1 METKPIK
8 EGVEEEVI
16 TINIQPYI
24 IPISIL
30 LSAIIIASSLL
41 IGLNN
46 VATAF
51 KGGSVATT
59 GTTTTGTTA
68 EAGTTATG
76 AVTASKDQIAALF
89 NDSSNLKFGDASKK
103 VLFAEFSDPSCPY
116 CQIAGGKN
124 SELNKSAGESFILVA
139 DGGTYVAPV
148 VEFKKLVDAGSA
160 SYVWK
165 YTNGHGNGEMGAK
178 AMYCANEQGK
188 FWPVHDLLY
197 TNAGYNLLN
206 NTVKNDKAQA
216 GTLADFLSTAVDKG
230 FMKGCLEGNKYD
242 SKITSDQS
250 EGAAIGVSGTPGFFV
265 NETNFAG
272 AYSYNDMKSVVEAAL
287 AN

>member
-8 EGVEEEVI
+8 EVEEEVI

-24 IPISIL
+24 TPISIL
-30 LSAIIIASSLL
+30 LSAIIIASSVL

-51 KGGSVATT
+51 RGGGSTTTGTTTGT
-59 GTTTTGTTA
+59 GTTTTGTT
-68 EAGTTATG
+68 TG
-76 AVTASKDQIAALF
+76 AVTASKDQIVALF
-89 NDSSNLKFGDASKK
+89 NDSNNIKFGSADNK

-116 CQIAGGKN
+116 CHIAGGKN
-124 SELNKSAGESFILVA
+124 GELNKSAGSSFTLVK

-148 VEFKKLVDAGSA
+148 VEFKKLVDEGKA

-165 YTNGHGNGEMGAK
+165 YTNGHGNGELGAK
-178 AMYCANEQGK
+178 ALYCANEKGK
-188 FWPVHDLLY
+188 FWEVHDLLY
-197 TNAGYNLLN
+197 SSAGYSMVND
-206 NTVKNDKAQA
+206 TVKNDKTKA
-216 GTLADFLSTAVDKG
+216 GTLADFLANAVDKA
-230 FMKGCLEGNKYD
+230 FMKSCLEGDKYD
-242 SKITSDQS
+242 NKLVTDQS
-250 EGAAIGVSGTPGFFV
+250 DGSTLGVSGTPGFFV

-272 AYSYNDMKSVVEAAL
+272 AYSYNDMKSVVDAAL

>member
-1 METKPIK
+1 MDTKPIK
-8 EGVEEEVI
+8 NAEEEVI

-24 IPISIL
+24 TPISIL

-51 KGGSVATT
+51 KGGSTTTATTNTT
-59 GTTTTGTTA
+59 GTTTTD
-68 EAGTTATG
+68 TTATG
-76 AVTASKDQIAALF
+76 AVTVTKDQIVALF
-89 NDSSNLKFGDASKK
+89 NDSTNMRFGDASKK

-116 CQIAGGKN
+116 CHIAAGKDG
-124 SELNKSAGESFILVA
+124 ELNKSAGSSFTLVA

-148 VEFKKLVDAGSA
+148 VEFKKLVDAGQA

-178 AMYCANEQGK
+178 ALYCANEQGK
-188 FWPVHDLLY
+188 FWAVHDLLFS
-197 TNAGYNLLN
+197 NAGYNLLN
-206 NTVKNDKAQA
+206 NTVKNDKAQSGA
-216 GTLADFLSTAVDKG
+216 LSDFLASAVDKN
-230 FMKGCLEGNKYD
+230 FMKSCLDSGKYD
-242 SKITSDQS
+242 SRLTTDQS
-250 EGAAIGVSGTPGFFV
+250 EGSALGVSGTPGFFI

-272 AYSYNDMKSVVEAAL
+272 AYSYNDMKSVVDTAL

>member
-8 EGVEEEVI
+8 EVEEEVI

-24 IPISIL
+24 TPISIL
-30 LSAIIIASSLL
+30 LSAIIIASSIL

-51 KGGSVATT
+51 KGGSTTTT
-59 GTTTTGTTA
+59 GTTTTGTTTTDTTT
-68 EAGTTATG
+68 AGTVTAT
-76 AVTASKDQIAALF
+76 KDQIVALF
-89 NDSSNLKFGDASKK
+89 NDSGNIKFGSADNK

-116 CQIAGGKN
+116 CHIAAGKN
-124 SELNKSAGESFILVA
+124 AELNKSAGASFVLVA

-148 VEFKKLVDAGSA
+148 AEFKKLVDEGKA

-178 AMYCANEQGK
+178 ALYCAHEQGK
-188 FWPVHDLLY
+188 FWEAHELLY
-197 TNAGYNLLN
+197 SSAGYSMVND
-206 NTVKNDKAQA
+206 TVKNDKSKA
-216 GTLADFLSTAVDKG
+216 GTLADFLGSAIDKAS
-230 FMKGCLEGNKYD
+230 MTSCLEGDKYD
-242 SKITSDQS
+242 NKLSTDQADGS
-250 EGAAIGVSGTPGFFV
+250 TLGVSGTPGFYV

-272 AYSYNDMKSVVEAAL
+272 AYSFNDMKAVVDAAL

>member
-1 METKPIK
+1 MDKKPVK
-8 EGVEEEVI
+8 DVEDEVI

-24 IPISIL
+24 TPISIL

-51 KGGSVATT
+51 KGGANTATGTATT
-59 GTTTTGTTA
+59 GTTGT
-68 EAGTTATG
+68 TTATG
-76 AVTASKDQIAALF
+76 AVTVSKDQIAALF
-89 NDSSNLKFGDASKK
+89 NDSGNLAFGDSGKK

-116 CQIAGGKN
+116 CHIAAGKN
-124 SELNKSAGESFILVA
+124 GELNKSAGSTFTLVA

-148 VEFKKLVDAGSA
+148 VEFKKLVDAGQA
-160 SYVWK
+160 AYVWK

-178 AMYCANEQGK
+178 AMYCADELGK
-188 FWPVHDLLY
+188 FWEVHDLLY
-197 TNAGYNLLN
+197 SNAGYNLLN

-216 GTLADFLSTAVDKG
+216 GTLADFLASAADKSA
-230 FMKGCLEGNKYD
+230 MKSCLESGKYD
-242 SKITSDQS
+242 SKLNTDQS
-250 EGAAIGVSGTPGFFV
+250 EGATLGVSGTPGFFV

-272 AYSYNDMKSVVEAAL
+272 AYSYTDMQSVVDTAL

>member
-1 METKPIK
+1 MDTKPVK
-8 EGVEEEVI
+8 TGEDEVI
-16 TINIQPYI
+16 TINLQPYI
-24 IPISIL
+24 TPISIL

-51 KGGSVATT
+51 KGGSTGTTATT
-59 GTTTTGTTA
+59 GPTTTTTGTTA
-68 EAGTTATG
+68 G
-76 AVTASKDQIAALF
+76 AVTVSKDQIAALF
-89 NDSSNLKFGDASKK
+89 NDSSNLTFGDSGKK

-116 CQIAGGKN
+116 CHIAGGKN
-124 SELNKSAGESFILVA
+124 GELNKSAGETFTLVA

-148 VEFKKLVDAGSA
+148 VEFKKLVDAGQA

-178 AMYCANEQGK
+178 ALYCANDQGK
-188 FWPVHDLLY
+188 FWEAHDLLY
-197 TNAGYNLLN
+197 SNAGYNLLN
-206 NTVKNDKAQA
+206 NTVKNDKAQS
-216 GTLADFLSTAVDKG
+216 GTLAELLAGVLDKNAL
-230 FMKGCLEGNKYD
+230 KSCLEGGKYD
-242 SKITSDQS
+242 DKLAVDQS
-250 EGAAIGVSGTPGFFV
+250 EGATLGVSGTPGFFV

-272 AYSYNDMKSVVEAAL
+272 AYSYTDMQSVVETAL